1 MTRPVPVP
9 ENTYPLD
16 HWLSWPDEVHMFVQD
31 YVSRHEAFPNA
42 LVASSATLRRMD
54 MAADRA
60 HVHSQDGGDPDA
72 HAYTV
77 LGGIRAH
84 DYELT
89 FLINDEVPDR
99 HVWLLVDGTDGD
111 GDGERVP
118 DLIQAVA

>member
-1 MTRPVPVP
+1 
-9 ENTYPLD
+9 
-16 HWLSWPDEVHMFVQD
+16 
-31 YVSRHEAFPNA
+31 
-42 LVASSATLRRMD
+42 MD